1 MRINF
6 GIAYNN
12 GVDTFSP
19 DFIVKFKN
27 GTVGIFDTKPID
39 YRVDDTKI
47 KLEALIKYIRDTN
60 FNRGCNLKVV
70 GGIVVKYNSV
80 FYYYDKLE
88 YHDFKEN
95 SEDWKTFDELLREIT
110 LTN

>member
-6 GIAYNN
+6 DIAYNN
-12 GVDTFSP
+12 GVDTFRP
-19 DFIVKFKN
+19 GFIVKFKN

-39 YRVDDTKI
+39 YRVDDTN
-47 KLEALIKYIRDTN
+47 LH
-60 FNRGCNLKVV
+60 RGHNPKVV
-70 GGIVVKYNSV
+70 GGIVVKHNSV

-88 YHDFKEN
+88 YRDFKEN

-110 LTN
+110 LSN

>member
-12 GVDTFSP
+12 GVDTFRP

-47 KLEALIKYIRDTN
+47 KSEALLKYISDTN
-60 FNRGCNLKVV
+60 FNRGHNPKVV

-80 FYYYDKLE
+80 FYYYNKLE

>member
-1 MRINF
+1 MRFNF

-12 GVDTFSP
+12 GVDTFRP

-27 GTVGIFDTKPID
+27 GTVGIFDNKPID

-47 KLEALIKYIRDTN
+47 KLEALIKYIMDTN
-60 FNRGCNLKVV
+60 FNRGHNQKVV

-80 FYYYDKLE
+80 FYYYDKLQ
-88 YHDFKEN
+88 YHVLK
-95 SEDWKTFDELLREIT
+95 KILKIGRLLM
-110 LTN
+110 NF

>member
-6 GIAYNN
+6 SIAYNN
-12 GVDTFSP
+12 GVDIFRS

-47 KLEALIKYIRDTN
+47 KLEALIKYISDTN
-60 FNRGCNLKVV
+60 FNRGHNPKAI

-95 SEDWKTFDELLREIT
+95 SKDWKTFDELLGEIA
-110 LTN
+110 LCN

>member
-1 MRINF
+1 MRMFPLQEELCSHCGRHLNC
-6 GIAYNN
+6 NQ
-12 GVDTFSP
+12 
-19 DFIVKFKN
+19 
-27 GTVGIFDTKPID
+27 
-39 YRVDDTKI
+39 
-47 KLEALIKYIRDTN
+47 
-60 FNRGCNLKVV
+60 NRGCNPKVV